1 MRLLFRSLE
10 QVERAVDA
18 AGAAGQHD
26 DRVGLLLRG
35 RRHRRQERE
44 PGEAEHPG
52 EEKEGDQAPY
62 HSIFLSAAS
71 SVWRAVKAASA
82 IANSGSASKSAQ
94 PPGPSEAVAASP
106 AVTSDHCQPMSS
118 RIAAATAVPS
128 RSEEHTSELQSL
140 MRISYD
146 VFCLKKK

>member
-1 MRLLFRSLE
+1 MRISDWSSDVCSSDL
-10 QVERAVDA
+10 
-18 AGAAGQHD
+18 
-26 DRVGLLLRG
+26 
-35 RRHRRQERE
+35 
-44 PGEAEHPG
+44 PG

-106 AVTSDHCQPMSS
+106 AVTSDHCQPMRSTD
-118 RIAAATAVPS
+118 AAATAV
-128 RSEEHTSELQSL
+128 RSDEHTSEPKSL
-140 MRISYD
+140 MRSSYG
-146 VFCLKKK
+146 VVCMTPKNERAQLCN